1 MALYMRSVDS
11 EGLCHQRLGRKVYS
25 IYYKGMS
32 LASQASK
39 ETVAY
44 QAATMQSPLQI
55 TADHASL
62 TMRST
67 SSSSGTGSRS
77 GTVNDSGNCAP
88 LVRASAAL
96 MVVEKH
102 SNQAHS
108 FGFQDAGS
116 GRQL

>member
-1 MALYMRSVDS
+1 MI
-11 EGLCHQRLGRKVYS
+11 QT
-25 IYYKGMS
+25 
-32 LASQASK
+32 Q
-39 ETVAY
+39 
-44 QAATMQSPLQI
+44 LQI
-55 TADHASL
+55 KAINVIFTI
-62 TMRST
+62 RNT

-77 GTVNDSGNCAP
+77 GTVKDSGNCAP

-116 GRQL
+116 GRQFW